1 MKDLAIW
8 AVFPTFP
15 VNAPSSPSPAPP
27 SPSPAPPSPS
37 PAPPSPG
44 PAPPSPG
51 PAPSSPSPAPSS
63 PSPPVHKTAKIEP
76 CDPVCPHPF
85 KNLQFCV
92 HPHQPRRPA
101 GTPTHT
107 RPASPAAPQAPPP
120 TSDPPIPPPPPSK
133 APPTTTQAPQSNKNP
148 GRAMLDPGHTQK
160 SRRNYLVPRR
170 ISAFTSARASSKV
183 GPSLSPRCQKS
194 QPSLSIPK
202 LCAAKSGSSKT
213 RPSTVIR
220 PSVPK
225 VP

>member
-1 MKDLAIW
+1 MLALSLSAGILASFARGSGLKDLAIW

-27 SPSPAPPSPS
+27 SPSP
-37 PAPPSPG
+37 
-44 PAPPSPG
+44 
-51 PAPSSPSPAPSS
+51 
-63 PSPPVHKTAKIEP
+63 PVHKTAKIEP
-76 CDPVCPHPF
+76 CGPACPHPF

-92 HPHQPRRPA
+92 HPHQTRRPA
-101 GTPTHT
+101 GSPTPT
-107 RPASPAAPQAPPP
+107 RPANPAPHHQ
-120 TSDPPIPPPPPSK
+120 K
-133 APPTTTQAPQSNKNP
+133 PPTTTQAPQSNKNP
-148 GRAMLDPGHTQK
+148 GRAMLDPGHTRK

-213 RPSTVIR
+213 RPSTVMR

>member
-15 VNAPSSPSPAPP
+15 VNAP
-27 SPSPAPPSPS
+27 
-37 PAPPSPG
+37 PSPG
-44 PAPPSPG
+44 PAPP
-51 PAPSSPSPAPSS
+51 SPSPAPSS

-120 TSDPPIPPPPPSK
+120 TSDPPIPPPHHQK
-133 APPTTTQAPQSNKNP
+133 PPTTTQAPQSNKNP

-213 RPSTVIR
+213 RPSTVMR

>member
-27 SPSPAPPSPS
+27 SPSPAPSSPS
-37 PAPPSPG
+37 PAPP
-44 PAPPSPG
+44 
-51 PAPSSPSPAPSS
+51 S

-92 HPHQPRRPA
+92 HPHQTRRPA
-101 GTPTHT
+101 GSPTHI
-107 RPASPAAPQAPPP
+107 RPAAPQAPPP
-120 TSDPPIPPPPPSK
+120 TPDSPPRRHPHHQK
-133 APPTTTQAPQSNKNP
+133 PPTTTQAPQSNKNP

-213 RPSTVIR
+213 RPSTVMR

>member
-1 MKDLAIW
+1 MLALSLSAGILASFARGSGLKDLAIW

-27 SPSPAPPSPS
+27 
-37 PAPPSPG
+37 
-44 PAPPSPG
+44 
-51 PAPSSPSPAPSS
+51 S

-92 HPHQPRRPA
+92 HPHQTRRPA
-101 GTPTHT
+101 GTPTHI
-107 RPASPAAPQAPPP
+107 RPANPAPP
-120 TSDPPIPPPPPSK
+120 TIKS
-133 APPTTTQAPQSNKNP
+133 PPTTTQAPQSNKNP
-148 GRAMLDPGHTQK
+148 GRAMLDPGHTRK

>member
-1 MKDLAIW
+1 MALSLSAGILASFARGSGLKDLAIW

-15 VNAPSSPSPAPP
+15 VNAPPSPNPAPP
-27 SPSPAPPSPS
+27 
-37 PAPPSPG
+37 
-44 PAPPSPG
+44 
-51 PAPSSPSPAPSS
+51 S

-76 CDPVCPHPF
+76 CDPASPPP
-85 KNLQFCV
+85 LQKSAVLCTPPPDPPPRR
-92 HPHQPRRPA
+92 HPHHQ
-101 GTPTHT
+101 
-107 RPASPAAPQAPPP
+107 
-120 TSDPPIPPPPPSK
+120 K
-133 APPTTTQAPQSNKNP
+133 PPTTTQAPQSNKNP
-148 GRAMLDPGHTQK
+148 GRAMLDPGHTRK

-213 RPSTVIR
+213 RPSTVMR